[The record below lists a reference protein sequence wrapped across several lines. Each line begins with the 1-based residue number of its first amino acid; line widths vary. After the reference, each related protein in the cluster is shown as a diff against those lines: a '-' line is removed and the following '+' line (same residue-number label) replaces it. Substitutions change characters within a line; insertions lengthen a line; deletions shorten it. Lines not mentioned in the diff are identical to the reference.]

1 MLIGRACTLVCACVV
16 YVATLA
22 LAAGRAHA
30 ALFAVSLDYDGG
42 PGCPDVQDFEAAVR
56 ARLGYDPFAPAAPDH
71 VSVRI
76 TPRTGVIDGH
86 LEWRDSTG
94 RWAGDQTLPVAT
106 KDCRHLVRAL
116 AAALAVQIQLLAA
129 TRDPGD
135 GPAAPKSSGPP
146 PEPSMPQP
154 APPTVPRSVP
164 QSEPQSPPQSKAQSS
179 PQSSPQST
187 IASVSP
193 EETPAAAVETTPS
206 APSPSRGPG
215 PVWALG
221 AGTSVGF
228 GMSSSPVL
236 LGRVLGSLGWEHVSL
251 ELAAEAS
258 LPSTP
263 RRADGAGITQQHL
276 LASAAAC
283 GKLTRWKACLLAN
296 AGEVRRRGED
306 IDLPTSAVMP
316 LVQAGARLGIVQPL
330 NGGFFVDAHAD
341 GLVNVF
347 RWTGTL
353 DDLPVWTA
361 PRFAAVVGVDVGF
374 SR

>member
-1 MLIGRACTLVCACVV
+1 LLNGRACTLVCACAV

-22 LAAGRAHA
+22 LGAGRAQA
-30 ALFAVSLDYDGG
+30 ALFTVSLDYDGG

-71 VSVRI
+71 VLVRI
-76 TPRTGVIDGH
+76 TPGIGVMDGR

-94 RWAGDQTLPVAT
+94 KWVGDQTLPVAT

-129 TRDPGD
+129 AREPDD
-135 GPAAPKSSGPP
+135 GPAAAKNAGPP
-146 PEPSMPQP
+146 PEPPTPQP
-154 APPTVPRSVP
+154 ATRPVPRSVP
-164 QSEPQSPPQSKAQSS
+164 QSEPPSPPQSR
-179 PQSSPQST
+179 PQST
-187 IASVSP
+187 IAP
-193 EETPAAAVETTPS
+193 ITPTTTPAATVETTPS
-206 APSPSRGPG
+206 APSPPSGPG

-236 LGRVLGSLGWEHVSL
+236 LGRVLGSLGWEHVSV

-258 LPSTP
+258 LPTTS
-263 RRADGAGITQQHL
+263 RRSDGAGVAQQHL

-283 GKLTRWKACLLAN
+283 GKLTRWKVCLLAN
-296 AGEVRRRGED
+296 AGEVRMRGED
-306 IDLPTSAVMP
+306 IDRPTSAVMS

-330 NGGFFVDAHAD
+330 TGRFFLDAHAD
-341 GLVNVF
+341 GLVNVI
-347 RWTGTL
+347 RGTGEL
-353 DDLPVWTA
+353 DYIAVWTA
-361 PRFAAVVGVDVGF
+361 PPLAAVLGVDVGF
-374 SR
+374 RSR

>member
-1 MLIGRACTLVCACVV
+1 LLIGRACTLVCACAV

-22 LAAGRAHA
+22 LADGRAQA
-30 ALFAVSLDYDGG
+30 ALFTVSVDYDGG
-42 PGCPDVQDFEAAVR
+42 PGCPDVQVFEAAVR
-56 ARLGYDPFAPAAPDH
+56 ARLGYDPFAAAAPDH

-76 TPRTGVIDGH
+76 TPGTGVIDGH

-129 TRDPGD
+129 TRESGD
-135 GPAAPKSSGPP
+135 GPAVAKSSGPP
-146 PEPSMPQP
+146 PERSMPQP
-154 APPTVPRSVP
+154 APPPVPRSVP
-164 QSEPQSPPQSKAQSS
+164 QSVPESSVPQSK
-179 PQSSPQST
+179 PQST
-187 IASVSP
+187 IAPISQV
-193 EETPAAAVETTPS
+193 ETPASTVETTPL
-206 APSPSRGPG
+206 PPRPPRGPG

-236 LGRVLGSLGWEHVSL
+236 LGQVLGGLGWEHVSV

-258 LPSTP
+258 LPSTT
-263 RRADGAGITQQHL
+263 RRLDGAGIAQQHL

-283 GKLTRWKACLLAN
+283 GKLTRWRACLLAN
-296 AGEVRRRGED
+296 AGGVRMRGVD
-306 IDLPTSAVMP
+306 IDLPKSAVMP
-316 LVQAGARLGIVQPL
+316 VVQTGARLGIVQPL
-330 NGGFFVDAHAD
+330 KSGCFLDAHAD

-347 RWTGTL
+347 RWRGTL
-353 DDLPVWTA
+353 DDVAVWTA
-361 PRFAAVVGVDVGF
+361 PRFAAVLGVDVGF
-374 SR
+374 RSR